1 MDYRLPMTLLALV
14 CCFVVGARPAL
25 GQEGAQ
31 AEVAPDP
38 GGAAAGGGMGT
49 AIVRVVTEPE
59 FAGGGTF
66 VFTGVPAGEIVLA
79 DDGRGSLTVDGMAA
93 GSQVCKLSEMAPE
106 VTAAGYALTEIRC
119 DDQDSAEPS
128 VGRLENSA
136 AIFRL
141 EASETVTC
149 DFVLQQRDVEKAP
162 MREVACICPKE
173 GRWNVQNLE
182 GSMECTG
189 AFGFD
194 RKLKP
199 VRDNG
204 VILVMEDDCSQLFG
218 DSTTKKEDD
227 VLMSRGDGCGY
238 TGTFDGEEEGV
249 DMVIDVVWT
258 VESEERVT
266 GEMSSTTSQM
276 GITCDLHRP
285 FELTF
290 DEPLSD
296 AEYQKW
302 EKRIRK
308 KMSQMK

>member
-1 MDYRLPMTLLALV
+1 MDYRLPTTLLAFM
-14 CCFVVGARPAL
+14 CCTFVGARPAP
-25 GQEGAQ
+25 GQEGAEADAAPALIG
-31 AEVAPDP
+31 AE
-38 GGAAAGGGMGT
+38 AGGGVGT

-66 VFTGVPAGEIVLA
+66 VFTGAPAGEIVLTN
-79 DDGRGSLTVDGMAA
+79 DGQGSLTADGMPE
-93 GSQVCKLSEMAPE
+93 GSQVCKLSEVAPE
-106 VTAAGYALTEIRC
+106 VTSAGYTLTEIRC
-119 DDQDSAEPS
+119 DDQDSADPS
-128 VGRLENSA
+128 VGKVESSA

-149 DFVLQQRDVEKAP
+149 DFVLQQRDVGSTP
-162 MREVACICPKE
+162 TREIACICPKE

-189 AFGFD
+189 TFGFD

-227 VLMSRGDGCGY
+227 VLMSRVDGCGY
-238 TGTFDGEEEGV
+238 TGIFDGEEEGV

-258 VESEERVT
+258 VESEERIT
-266 GEMSSTTSQM
+266 GEMRSTTSQM
-276 GITCDLHRP
+276 GITCDLYRP

-296 AEYQKW
+296 AEYEKW

-308 KMSQMK
+308 KISQMQ